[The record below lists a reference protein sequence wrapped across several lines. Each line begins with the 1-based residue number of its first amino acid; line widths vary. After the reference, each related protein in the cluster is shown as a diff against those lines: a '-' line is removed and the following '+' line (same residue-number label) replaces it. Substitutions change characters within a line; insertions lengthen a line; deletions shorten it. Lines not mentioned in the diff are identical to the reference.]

1 MESLTGDSCV
11 KFIFPTLGM
20 TVLGGVGWWLGE
32 QWNLFAAVVLS
43 AVGTGVG
50 MYYGRKLFDEWL
62 G

>member
-1 MESLTGDSCV
+1 M
-11 KFIFPTLGM
+11 KFIFSTLGM
-20 TVLGGVGWWLGE
+20 TVLGGIGWWLGE